1 MEVKMGT
8 AKDSEHTRTVLIQAA
23 GELFA
28 ANGFAGVSARQVAT
42 KAGVALSTIPYH
54 FGSMDSLY
62 HEVLLVA
69 SEVAPE
75 AQPFA
80 EQALAA
86 EPSEGL
92 RLAIRWIFA
101 DFAGQKVAWPVQ
113 LLERECLD
121 PSATFREV
129 VHRKFKPEA
138 EWLAAVVGRATS
150 RPAEDE
156 AVQYGVSAMYNLASA
171 MFTRRLLLTEL
182 SPAVAERVHH
192 EAFVE
197 VLAGI
202 TLDAV
207 ARYAAAFTNQPEPKP
222 VRKGKK

>member
-1 MEVKMGT
+1 MGT
-8 AKDSEHTRTVLIQAA
+8 AKDSEHTRTALIQAA

-28 ANGFAGVSARQVAT
+28 ASGYAGVSARQVAA

-54 FGSMDSLY
+54 FGSMEALY
-62 HEVLLVA
+62 REVLLAA

-75 AQPFA
+75 AQPLA

-86 EPSEGL
+86 EPAEGL
-92 RLAIRWIFA
+92 RLAVRWVFA
-101 DFAGQKVAWPVQ
+101 DFAGQTVAWPVR

-121 PSATFREV
+121 PSPTFREV
-129 VHRKFKPEA
+129 VRRKFQPEA
-138 EWLAAVVGRATS
+138 DWLAAVVGRAAG
-150 RPAEDE
+150 RPADDE
-156 AVQYGVSAMYNLASA
+156 AVQYGVSAMYTLASA
-171 MFTRRLLLTEL
+171 LFTRRLLLTEL

-197 VLAGI
+197 VLAGL

-207 ARYAAAFTNQPEPKP
+207 ARYAAAFTDLPNPTP